1 MVVLLSIMLY
11 LLRLRRIHRR
21 ATLNRGPS
29 VQWLEEGRGSPDLPV
44 TL

>member
-21 ATLNRGPS
+21 AALNRGPS
-29 VQWLEEGRGSPDLPV
+29 VQWLEEGLGTTDLPV